1 MNAFI
6 LMLPFFL
13 VRLVL
18 LPVLSREASQRAAE
32 FAPVYGGERFAYT
45 IYQLSNVAIF
55 IYPFFMRVEFDFSWQ
70 FWVGAVCYL
79 LGLALCTASV
89 IAFAHPDGNGLN
101 TNGVYRFSRHPMY
114 VSYFF
119 CFIGVAAMAKSP
131 MLLALVI
138 MFQISAHWIILSEE
152 RWCLNRF
159 GEAYEEYMKKVRRYF

>member
-89 IAFAHPDGNGLN
+89 IAFA
-101 TNGVYRFSRHPMY
+101 
-114 VSYFF
+114 
-119 CFIGVAAMAKSP
+119 
-131 MLLALVI
+131 
-138 MFQISAHWIILSEE
+138 LS
-152 RWCLNRF
+152 LIHI
-159 GEAYEEYMKKVRRYF
+159 